1 MKRLLLTASVLTLL
15 QLGCASKVMQPSPA
29 TAAEE
34 GQSKSPDAATAAPSS
49 PAEPKAVD
57 LALPSGEQAST
68 GPGATLRRNPGD
80 FVVYRF
86 SGSYR
91 KSAVTVSERVVARN
105 EGVLVIDVT
114 VEDDSKHD
122 QLRLRVRDVAGEPD
136 DILSVARVD
145 DGVLK
150 PFGVASYEAL
160 MSKTMVPVDRN
171 EALLGSEETTLRVGS
186 TAFDCHK
193 SAYRVRTG
201 DTLATMT
208 TLESSA
214 FAWGDLG
221 GQIQAADGSLLYK
234 AEVVKYGGAPPSAA
248 GVVAAHAEDD
258 ETSDDYAK

>member
-34 GQSKSPDAATAAPSS
+34 GQSKSPAADSETSSAAD
-49 PAEPKAVD
+49 PKPVD
-57 LALPSGEQAST
+57 VALPAGEQASA
-68 GPGATLRRNPGD
+68 GPGATLRRNLGD

-91 KSAVTVSERVVARN
+91 KTPVTVTERVVARN
-105 EGVLVIDVT
+105 EGVLVVDVT
-114 VEDDSKHD
+114 VEDESKRD
-122 QLRLRVRDVAGEPD
+122 QLRLRVHDVPGEPD

-150 PFGVASYEAL
+150 PFGVAAYETL

-171 EALLGSEETTLRVGS
+171 EALLGSEDTTLRVGS
-186 TAFDCHK
+186 TAFNCHK
-193 SAYRVRTG
+193 SSYRVRTG
-201 DTLATMT
+201 DALATMT
-208 TLESSA
+208 TMESSA

-234 AEVVKYGGAPPSAA
+234 AEVVQYGGAPQPAA
-248 GVVAAHAEDD
+248 GVVAAHADDD
-258 ETSDDYAK
+258 EATDDYAK